1 MVSCRPQWAVGTAIY
16 YCHRFFARKSMKK
29 NDRFVRPPPP
39 SLGVLT
45 VNCSVSGNCSKPLGA
60 GA

>member
-29 NDRFVRPPPP
+29 NDRFVRPPPLAWCP
-39 SLGVLT
+39 DSQLFRVR
-45 VNCSVSGNCSKPLGA
+45 
-60 GA
+60 